1 MEQKATY
8 RLVVAG
14 TGGVGKSAIVLQLVQ
29 NQFFE
34 EFDPTVEGCYTKQ
47 LQIDHELC
55 SLDLF
60 DIAGQDE
67 FRYDHH
73 DVVPMK
79 PTASFL
85 IQVLVVL
92 CLLVLSGTSTREGVL
107 RAQDAAVVPTV
118 LVANKCDLADARREV
133 MAEEGARLAESWG
146 CCRFLESSAKSRINI
161 DEAFIELVRTIRAA
175 PGEANRRVHGHRRS
189 RRAKSGRSRGC
200 TCS

>member
-92 CLLVLSGTSTREGVL
+92 CLLVLSGTSTSEP
-107 RAQDAAVVPTV
+107 ATA
-118 LVANKCDLADARREV
+118 
-133 MAEEGARLAESWG
+133 
-146 CCRFLESSAKSRINI
+146 CCAS
-161 DEAFIELVRTIRAA
+161 T
-175 PGEANRRVHGHRRS
+175 
-189 RRAKSGRSRGC
+189 
-200 TCS
+200 T